1 MGLNE
6 PWNFLLSEL
15 DEKSYEILKLGH
27 LVLGYIVHRL
37 LGGLYARPPDPSKRL
52 KIKTK
57 DISIVLGIEDS
68 RAFET
73 LSLLLEQSNFQLIR
87 MEDAINH
94 CLQQYKKEMAD
105 FKYIDLNIILATTQ
119 LIDVQMDPCSTKHVK
134 HSRWADEVSIVTP
147 EPQNQNPNPNPKK
160 VNKHVKDKTPSI
172 KIHEEE
178 ESNIKHKQT
187 QTPRNIPYDD
197 IDPILTDTAHIGRSS
212 FFFVSCSLFLFI
224 IIVAL
229 LKVSNDRI
237 DQK

>member
-1 MGLNE
+1 MELNE

-15 DEKSYEILKLGH
+15 DEKTYEILKLGH

-37 LGGLYARPPDPSKRL
+37 LGGLYARPADPSKRL
-52 KIKTK
+52 KIKMRN
-57 DISIVLGIEDS
+57 ISIVLGMEDS
-68 RAFET
+68 KAYET
-73 LSLLLEQSNFQLIR
+73 LSMLLEQSNFQLVR
-87 MEDAINH
+87 MDDAINH

-119 LIDVQMDPCSTKHVK
+119 LIDVQMEPCSMKHVK
-134 HSRWADEVSIVTP
+134 RSRWADEVSIITP
-147 EPQNQNPNPNPKK
+147 EEKNPKK
-160 VNKHVKDKTPSI
+160 TGKQAKDNKLPSI

-178 ESNIKHKQT
+178 ELNARHKQT

-197 IDPILTDTAHIGRSS
+197 IDPILTDTAHIGRSL
-212 FFFVSCSLFLFI
+212 FFFFFFSFLFSCLEFD
-224 IIVAL
+224 IVAL

>member
-1 MGLNE
+1 MELNE

-37 LGGLYARPPDPSKRL
+37 LGGLYARPADPSKRL
-52 KIKTK
+52 KIKMK
-57 DISIVLGIEDS
+57 NISIVLGLENFN
-68 RAFET
+68 AFET

-119 LIDVQMDPCSTKHVK
+119 LIDVQMETCFKHTKR
-134 HSRWADEVSIVTP
+134 SRWADDVSTATP
-147 EPQNQNPNPNPKK
+147 EPNANPKK
-160 VNKHVKDKTPSI
+160 VTNKQAKDKSPSI
-172 KIHEEE
+172 KIQEEE
-178 ESNIKHKQT
+178 ETSTKDKQT

-197 IDPILTDTAHIGRSS
+197 IDPILTDTAHIGRSPFFSSVSRS
-212 FFFVSCSLFLFI
+212 FF
-224 IIVAL
+224 L
-229 LKVSNDRI
+229 LYY
-237 DQK
+237 